1 MIIPTLKT
9 IFNAQNVNGASSP
22 MFVKDERHLLIQV
35 DMVGFTGTLK
45 FAGSLQEEIP
55 DFSASQSASNSFDR
69 IAVKDYQDASTIA
82 GDTGI
87 SGTATTDSRIFEVNS
102 NGLNWFGVVASS
114 VSAGSVNVKVIPYN
128 NC

>member
-1 MIIPTLKT
+1 MINPVLDT
-9 IFNAQNVNGASSP
+9 IFNAQSANGASTP
-22 MFVKDERHLLIQV
+22 KFVKDERHLLVQV

-45 FAGSLQEEIP
+45 FCGSLQESIP
-55 DFSASQSASNSFDR
+55 DFSASQSATNSFDR

-102 NGLNWFGVVASS
+102 NGLNWFGAVVSS
-114 VSAGSVNVKVIPYN
+114 YTAGSINVKFIPYN